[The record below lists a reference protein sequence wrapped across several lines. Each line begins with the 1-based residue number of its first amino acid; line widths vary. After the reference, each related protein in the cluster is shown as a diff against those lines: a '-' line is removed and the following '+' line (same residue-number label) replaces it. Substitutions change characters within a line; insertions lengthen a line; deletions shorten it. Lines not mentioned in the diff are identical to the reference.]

1 MVEILT
7 KLALS
12 LVTDRDK
19 EAYVQ
24 AMDDMGLGHTV
35 VPKCEQFRHQTACP
49 EADEVTKQSTALVLL
64 SEENRITELCS

>member
-1 MVEILT
+1 MVEMLT

-12 LVTDRDK
+12 LVTDKDK

-24 AMDDMGLGHTV
+24 AMDDMGLGDTV

-49 EADEVTKQSTALVLL
+49 EADEVTKQSTALILL
-64 SEENRITELCS
+64 SEENRTSSVY